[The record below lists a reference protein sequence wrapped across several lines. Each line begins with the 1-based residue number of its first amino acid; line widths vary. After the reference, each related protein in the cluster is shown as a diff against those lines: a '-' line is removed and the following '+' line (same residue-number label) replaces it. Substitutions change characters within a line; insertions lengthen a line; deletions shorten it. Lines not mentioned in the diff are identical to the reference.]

1 MKSTSE
7 GHFLGLADFEIHH
20 LFGTKTKNLAVD
32 GQLKS

>member
-1 MKSTSE
+1 MKSASE

-20 LFGTKTKNLAVD
+20 FFWTKTKNWAVD